1 MSVRDP
7 DSWMWEQAREFLE
20 KAERLHR
27 SFFQLGRPRNYRPT
41 WEPPADIFELGDELW
56 VFVALPGVDPDRV
69 EVTLDSGVLTI
80 AGERVIP
87 PSCRRATVHRLEIP
101 HGRFER
107 NVELP
112 GGGYELVGRDSAWGC
127 FVITLRKLY

>member
-1 MSVRDP
+1 
-7 DSWMWEQAREFLE
+7 MWEQAREFLE

-69 EVTLDSGVLTI
+69 DVTLESGVLTI

-112 GGGYELVGRDSAWGC
+112 GGRYELVGRDSAWGC